1 MTCRA
6 LCLQWGWGKRL
17 RFPLFWGGLEVGLSV
32 LLSVGVRAEPP
43 PQHLPLEAQWCLKS
57 GTCLLLEVADK
68 AEERRLGLMQRHAL
82 PSGQGMWFPFQPARR
97 LRFWMHNTLA
107 ALDMVFVDQGRVIA
121 IEADVPVCPRL
132 PCPSYGPKMQADGV
146 VELAAGEAA
155 RLSIKVGDF
164 VQIQPLLKPVDWQP

>member
-6 LCLQWGWGKRL
+6 LCLQWGKRL
-17 RFPLFWGGLEVGLSV
+17 RFPLLWGGLAVGLSV
-32 LLSVGVRAEPP
+32 LSSIGLRAAPP
-43 PQHLPLEAQWCLKS
+43 PQYLPLEAQWCLKS

-68 AEERRLGLMQRHAL
+68 AEEQRLGLMQRPAL

-107 ALDMVFVDQGRVIA
+107 ALDMVFVNQGRVIA
-121 IEADVPVCPRL
+121 IEAAVPVCPHL
-132 PCPSYGPKMQADGV
+132 PCPSYGPKLPADGV

-155 RLSIKVGDF
+155 RLSIKVGD
-164 VQIQPLLKPVDWQP
+164 VV

>member
-17 RFPLFWGGLEVGLSV
+17 RFPLLWGGLAVGLSV
-32 LLSVGVRAEPP
+32 LSSVGVRAEPP

-68 AEERRLGLMQRHAL
+68 AEEQRLGLMQRHAL

-155 RLSIKVGDF
+155 RLAISVGDA
-164 VQIQPLLKPVDWQP
+164 VKIQPLSKPVLQQH